1 MSQEQ
6 SIEKLK
12 AEAMRLGFSA
22 CGVSRCEPVEQKV
35 ADAFLS
41 WVGEGRHGTM
51 AYMAGNVEKR
61 LNPSLLLPSARSV
74 IVVAMNYYPEKRLRD
89 DQVQFAY
96 YAYGKDYHDVVRSR
110 LMKLAASL
118 SIYDIRHREGAACA
132 GSSAYEGLVC
142 CDTVPVLERYW
153 AWKSGIGWI
162 GKNNSLII
170 PHAGSY
176 FFLGVLLTELEFT
189 EYDVPMGSFCG
200 NCENCLR
207 SCPTGALEGAYRLD
221 ASRCLS
227 YLTIENRGDI
237 PPEYAAKMGNTVYGC
252 DRCQLCCPH
261 NRFATPTEEVAFAA
275 SDEFLSMT
283 VEQWHSLTEEDYR
296 RLFSGSAVKRAK
308 YTGLRRNIDLLPEEQ

>member
-1 MSQEQ
+1 
-6 SIEKLK
+6 
-12 AEAMRLGFSA
+12 
-22 CGVSRCEPVEQKV
+22 
-35 ADAFLS
+35 
-41 WVGEGRHGTM
+41 M

-153 AWKSGIGWI
+153 AWRSGIGWI
-162 GKNNSLII
+162 GKNSSLII

-176 FFLGVLLTELEFT
+176 FFLGVILTSLEFT
-189 EYDVPMGSFCG
+189 EYDVPISNYCG
-200 NCENCLR
+200 NCENCLKA
-207 SCPTGALEGAYRLD
+207 CPTGALCAPYSLD
-221 ASRCLS
+221 ASKCLS
-227 YLTIENRGDI
+227 YLTIENRGPI
-237 PPEYAAKMGNTVYGC
+237 PPAYAAKMGNMVYGC
-252 DRCQLCCPH
+252 DQCQRCCPH
-261 NRFATPTEEVAFAA
+261 NRFATPTEVE
-275 SDEFLSMT
+275 EFTPSEEFMTMTAEKWRCLS
-283 VEQWHSLTEEDYR
+283 EEDYR